1 MLTDKQIRGLKPR
14 EREYIASDDDRS
26 RGTGRLVIRV
36 RPSGTK
42 TWEYRYFVAGKRRKK
57 TLGTYPEVSLVQARR
72 AAAEIAEDRAARK
85 AGGLPEG
92 RSTRGL
98 LGDQSTVT
106 PGSLGELLEAYV
118 ADMRRRKKSSA
129 QEVEAGFRRWVEG
142 PFPGLWETRADLVTP
157 ADIRDLLAH
166 HIDRGVTTSVNRLRS
181 YLRAAY
187 QFGLTNENNPMV
199 SRARGWGLSSNP
211 VDAVPS
217 QPSFERPGD
226 RVLSRDEV
234 HHVWHHITET
244 PGVGWRLARLIQ
256 LAIATG
262 GQRPSMLLRLR
273 TQDVDLQRG
282 VLDIPGDATK
292 TGKPHVVPVGQHAL
306 ALLVTLTNHARVA
319 GTEALFPA
327 SRGRQGVTRLNSAS
341 SALALYRTFWGTTP
355 WTMRDVRRTVKT
367 VLGQEKVPKEDR
379 DRLHGH
385 ALTDVSSHHY
395 DRYDYLEEKA
405 AAMAV
410 WDAWL
415 LATLKATAGSAKY
428 AARGTADS
436 PKYGRLS

>member
-14 EREYIASDDDRS
+14 DKEYIASDDDRS

-72 AAAEIAEDRAARK
+72 AVSEIAEDRAARR

-98 LGDQSTVT
+98 LGGQSTVT

-118 ADMRRRKKSSA
+118 ADLERRNKSSA
-129 QEVEAGFRRWVEG
+129 PEVEAGFRRWIEG

-166 HIDRGVTTSVNRLRS
+166 HIERGVTTSVNRLRA
-181 YLRAAY
+181 YLHAAY
-187 QFGLTNENNPMV
+187 RFGLTNENNPMV
-199 SRARGWGLSSNP
+199 SGTRGWGLSVNP
-211 VDAVPS
+211 VGAVPR
-217 QPSFERPGD
+217 QPSFERAGN
-226 RVLSRDEV
+226 RVLAGADV
-234 HHVWHHITET
+234 AHVWHHITAT
-244 PGVGWRLARLIQ
+244 PGVGWRFAKLIQ
-256 LAIATG
+256 LAIATA

-273 TQDVDLQRG
+273 VQDVDMVHQ
-282 VLDIPGDATK
+282 VLDIPGESTK
-292 TGKPHVVPVGQHAL
+292 TERPHVVPLGDHARPIIE
-306 ALLVTLTNHARVA
+306 LLVGHARVSR
-319 GTEALFPA
+319 TEVLFPA
-327 SRGRQGVTRLNSAS
+327 SRGKGGVGRINSAS
-341 SALALYRTFWGTTP
+341 SALAMYREFWGAP
-355 WTMRDVRRTVKT
+355 EWTLRDVRRTAKT
-367 VLGQEKVPKEDR
+367 VLAQQKVPKAHR

-385 ALTDVSSHHY
+385 ALTDVADQHY

-415 LATLKATAGSAKY
+415 SATL
-428 AARGTADS
+428 RGTADL
-436 PKYGRLS
+436 PKYGSPGTADLPK